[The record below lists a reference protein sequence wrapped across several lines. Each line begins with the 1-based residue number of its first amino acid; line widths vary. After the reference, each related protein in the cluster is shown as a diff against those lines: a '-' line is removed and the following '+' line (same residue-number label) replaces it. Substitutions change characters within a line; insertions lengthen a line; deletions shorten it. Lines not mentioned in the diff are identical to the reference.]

1 MRVTKVVFFESP
13 YQLIVK
19 YFLISCKLGFFI
31 FCNNVCFVKKVVRE
45 LMGKNDIGEGRDGSN
60 GNDGSN
66 SGSAAMAK
74 MAVTAAITTKAC
86 NYGKGRGGSN

>member
-1 MRVTKVVFFESP
+1 MTTVVFFDSP

-45 LMGKNDIGEGRDGSN
+45 LMEKMTVGRAGT
-60 GNDGSN
+60 
-66 SGSAAMAK
+66 AAMAM
-74 MAVTAAITTKAC
+74 MAARAGVQ
-86 NYGKGRGGSN
+86 

>member
-1 MRVTKVVFFESP
+1 MRVTKVVFFELP

-45 LMGKNDIGEGRDGSN
+45 LMEKNGIGEGRDGSN

-66 SGSAAMAK
+66 SRSAAIAT
-74 MAVTAAITTKAC
+74 MAVTAAIATKAC
-86 NYGKGRGGSN
+86 NDGEGRGGSN